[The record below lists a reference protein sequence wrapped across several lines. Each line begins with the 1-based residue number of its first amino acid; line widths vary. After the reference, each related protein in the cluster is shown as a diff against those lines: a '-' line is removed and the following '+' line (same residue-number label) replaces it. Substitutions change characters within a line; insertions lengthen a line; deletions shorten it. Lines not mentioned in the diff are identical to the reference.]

1 MNAVQLIGRLTKDP
15 EIRTTQNGIKC
26 GTFTLA
32 VDRPRANKDG
42 NREADFLPCV
52 CWRGTAEFA
61 EKWLTKGMKIAVL
74 GSIQTRSYEKDGA
87 KRFVT
92 EILCDHLE
100 FVESKATEPA
110 KNEGFTEV
118 DSDDL
123 PFDLGGRKVVI

>member
-26 GTFTLA
+26 ATFTLA
-32 VDRPRANKDG
+32 VDRPRLKDG

-52 CWRGTAEFA
+52 AWRGTAEFA
-61 EKWLTKGMKIAVL
+61 ENWLRKGIKIAVQ

-92 EILCDHLE
+92 EILCEHLE
-100 FVESKATEPA
+100 FCESKQESTAPA
-110 KNEGFTEV
+110 QTAPVNTFTEV
-118 DSDDL
+118 DTDDL
-123 PFDLGGRKVVI
+123 PF